1 MNLDDPAAARARLW
15 SLLGELPPRDRPI
28 SAEQRGEVERD
39 GYVLESWVLDLNG
52 LEPVPAFVAR
62 PRGAPG
68 PARSAG
74 RPDRAPA
81 VLFSHSHG
89 GGYDVGKRE
98 LVEGRSYL
106 QPEPYAAALA
116 REGWLAL
123 SIDHWSFG
131 ARAHAP
137 EVDTF
142 KAMLWEGRVLWGMRV
157 YDSIRALDWLAARP
171 DVDAARLGALGMS
184 MGSTMSQWVAAL
196 DERVKVTVDLC
207 CLTDWHTLL
216 AEEGLGGHGVY
227 YFVPA
232 LLRHCTTAGLNALV
246 APRAHLAV
254 AGLRDPLTPPAGLAI
269 VDRALRAAYAAA
281 GHPERWRLLTQDV
294 GHEETAAARA
304 EAIAFLRSWL

>member
-1 MNLDDPAAARARLW
+1 MHVPPPSSPDAARARLW

-28 SAEQRGEVERD
+28 SAALRAEEERD
-39 GYVLESWVLDLNG
+39 GYVLETWDLDLNG

-62 PRGAPG
+62 PPG
-68 PARSAG
+68 PRG
-74 RPDRAPA
+74 RRPA

-98 LVEGRSYL
+98 LVDGRSYL
-106 QPEPYAAALA
+106 QPEPYARALT
-116 REGWLAL
+116 REGWVTLA
-123 SIDHWSFG
+123 IDHWCFG
-131 ARAHAP
+131 ERAHTS
-137 EVDTF
+137 ELDTF

-157 YDSIRALDWLAARP
+157 HDSIRALDWLAARP
-171 DVDAARLGALGMS
+171 DVDPARLGALGMS

-207 CLTDWHTLL
+207 CLTEWHTLVQ
-216 AEEGLGGHGVY
+216 EKGLGGHGVY

-232 LLRHCTTAGLNALV
+232 LLRHFTTAGLNALV

-254 AGLRDPLTPPAGLAI
+254 AGLRDPLTPPAGLAL
-269 VDRALRAAYAAA
+269 VDRELRAAYAAA

-294 GHEETAAARA
+294 GHEETAEARA
-304 EAIAFLRSWL
+304 EALAFLRAWL